1 MIRGLEH
8 LVYEEGLKELILLS
22 LEKIRLRESY
32 CDLQL
37 PNGKV

>member
-8 LVYEEGLKELILLS
+8 MAYEERLKELVLLS
-22 LEKIRLRESY
+22 LEKIRLRASY
-32 CDLQL
+32 CGPQL

>member
-8 LVYEEGLKELILLS
+8 MAYEKKLKELLS
-22 LEKIRLRESY
+22 LEKIRLRASY
-32 CDLQL
+32 CGLQL